1 MADLGAVGRVIT
13 GRVALVGGYVSGTVR
28 DAQGAPARRRLG
40 LFHRGRLSY
49 SNSAYSD
56 ASSGA
61 YQIACHVTDDQAEHV
76 VVCLDDGAAPV
87 QNDLILGRVTGV

>member
-61 YQIACHVTDDQAEHV
+61 YQIACHVTDYQAEHF
-76 VVCLDDGAAPV
+76 VVCLDDGAEPV

>member
-1 MADLGAVGRVIT
+1 MADLGTVGRVIT
-13 GRVALVGGYVSGTVR
+13 GRVALAGGYVAGTVR

-40 LFHRGRLSY
+40 LYYRERLSY

-56 ASSGA
+56 ATSGA
-61 YQIACHVTDDQAEHV
+61 YQIACYITDDQAEYF
-76 VVCLDDGAAPV
+76 VVCLDDGAEPV

>member
-1 MADLGAVGRVIT
+1 MADLGAVGRVVT
-13 GRVALVGGYVSGTVR
+13 GRVALVGGCVSGTVR

-61 YQIACHVTDDQAEHV
+61 YQIACHVTDYQAEHF
-76 VVCLDDGAAPV
+76 VVCLDDGAEPV